1 MAPAIFAP
9 IIIQKVVEGHQSGTN
24 NHTEEDGS
32 NSNNMGNPFI
42 HFSNFLSKFARFI
55 SQAIMRIVKGM
66 TVMLSSLY
74 KRFLSAVLRST
85 LAIMLVR
92 NFIWMVLHCTWFEL
106 S

>member
-9 IIIQKVVEGHQSGTN
+9 IITQKVVEGHQSGTRN
-24 NHTEEDGS
+24 QTEEDGS

-42 HFSNFLSKFARFI
+42 QFSNVLSKFARLI
-55 SQAIMRIVKGM
+55 LQAIMRIVKGM

-74 KRFLSAVLRST
+74 KKFLSAVLRST
-85 LAIMLVR
+85 LAIMLVS
-92 NFIWMVLHCTWFEL
+92 NFIWMVLHCTYFEL